1 MPAGGPSQ
9 TNIGGNRN
17 MRAARYIITISADD
31 APATITRP
39 DETGAPVTLIVAR
52 TFEEASA
59 LYHQAEDG
67 RPEA

>member
-1 MPAGGPSQ
+1 
-9 TNIGGNRN
+9 